1 MKNKRLM
8 KIINGVDIF
17 GNRFVPSYQYY
28 EVVYTHD
35 KYVALGFDH
44 RVLYCVSWDNV
55 EDFWKIFDILNKLLY
70 YNYAIKQERMFG
82 QALDVCKRYINM
94 QT

>member
-8 KIINGVDIF
+8 KIINGIDIF
-17 GNRFVPSYQYY
+17 GNKFVPSYPCY

-44 RVLYCVSWDNV
+44 TVLYCVSWDNV
-55 EDFWKIFDILNKLLY
+55 EDFWKKYLTY
-70 YNYAIKQERMFG
+70 
-82 QALDVCKRYINM
+82 
-94 QT
+94 

>member
-55 EDFWKIFDILNKLLY
+55 EDF
-70 YNYAIKQERMFG
+70 
-82 QALDVCKRYINM
+82 
-94 QT
+94 

>member
-8 KIINGVDIF
+8 KIINGIDIF
-17 GNRFVPSYQYY
+17 GNKFIPSYPCY

-44 RVLYCVSWDNV
+44 MVLYCLSWDNV
-55 EDFWKIFDILNKLLY
+55 EDF
-70 YNYAIKQERMFG
+70 
-82 QALDVCKRYINM
+82 
-94 QT
+94 